1 MKLFAKQ
8 DVATGQELPR
18 AWMATGNA
26 GGRKYFMLCLPL
38 PQLRQDILTYILTRN
53 ERQAWHIPV
62 IVITTSES
70 MPPAV
75 TIDWG
80 YTPYK
85 EFMAREATR

>member
-1 MKLFAKQ
+1 
-8 DVATGQELPR
+8 
-18 AWMATGNA
+18 
-26 GGRKYFMLCLPL
+26 MLCLPL
-38 PQLRQDILTYILTRN
+38 PQLRQDILTYFLTRN
-53 ERQAWHIPV
+53 VRQAWHLPV

-85 EFMAREATR
+85 EFMAGETAR